1 MRRDVI
7 SSALAVLVLT
17 LMFGVAYPLAATGIA
32 QVIFPGKADGSRVE
46 RDGELVGSKLIGQD
60 FKKPVLDRQG
70 KPRTDADGN
79 PVLEPD
85 PRYFQSRPSVTGYNP
100 SVTFF
105 NNLGPNNKELSQLF
119 RDNLDAYIA
128 LERPYNA
135 GLRASDVPVD
145 AVTTTA
151 SGVDP
156 HISEANARIQA
167 RRVAAVR
174 KLPLAR
180 VLQLVEDHT
189 DDRDLGVL
197 GEPGVN
203 VLELNLAVD
212 EEAPAR

>member
-1 MRRDVI
+1 MRRDLVN
-7 SSALAVLVLT
+7 SALAVLVLT
-17 LMFGVAYPLAATGIA
+17 VLLGVVYPLATTGIA

-46 RDGELVGSKLIGQD
+46 RDGEVVGSKLIGQD
-60 FKKPVLDRQG
+60 FKQPVLDRQG

-105 NNLGPNNKELSQLF
+105 NNLGPNNEELSQLF

-128 LERPYNA
+128 LERPYYRDLGA
-135 GLRASDVPVD
+135 ADVPVD

-174 KLPLAR
+174 KLPLPR
-180 VLQLVEDHT
+180 VLELIDEHT

-203 VLELNLAVD
+203 VLELNLALD
-212 EEAPAR
+212 EEAPDR

>member
-17 LMFGVAYPLAATGIA
+17 VLFGVVYPLAATGIA
-32 QVIFPGKADGSRVE
+32 QVVFPGKADGSRVE
-46 RDGELVGSKLIGQD
+46 RGGEVVGSKLIAQD
-60 FKKPVLDRQG
+60 FSKPVLDRQG

-85 PRYFQSRPSVTGYNP
+85 PRYFQSRPSVTSYNP

-119 RDNLDAYIA
+119 RDNLEAYIA

-135 GLRASDVPVD
+135 GLQASDVPVD
-145 AVTTTA
+145 AVTTSA

-167 RRVAAVR
+167 RRIAAVR
-174 KLPLAR
+174 QLPLAR
-180 VLQLVEDHT
+180 IQQLVVDNT
-189 DDRDLGVL
+189 NDRDLGVL

-212 EEAPAR
+212 EEAPAP

>member
-1 MRRDVI
+1 MRRDFVN
-7 SSALAVLVLT
+7 SALAVLVFTVL
-17 LMFGVAYPLAATGIA
+17 LGVVYPLAATGIA
-32 QVIFPGKADGSRVE
+32 QVAFPGKADGSRVE
-46 RDGELVGSKLIGQD
+46 RDGEVVGSKLIGQD

-70 KPRTDADGN
+70 NPRSDADGN

-85 PRYFQSRPSVTGYNP
+85 PRWFQSRPSVTGYNP

-105 NNLGPNNKELSQLF
+105 NNLGPNNEELSQLF

-128 LERPYNA
+128 LERAYNPGFGA
-135 GLRASDVPVD
+135 ADVPVD

-174 KLPLAR
+174 KLPLPR
-180 VLQLVEDHT
+180 VLELVEDHT

-203 VLELNLAVD
+203 VLELNLAVE

>member
-1 MRRDVI
+1 MI

-17 LMFGVAYPLAATGIA
+17 LVFGVAYPLAATGIA

-46 RDGELVGSKLIGQD
+46 RDGELVGSKLIAQD

-85 PRYFQSRPSVTGYNP
+85 PRYFQSRPSATGYNP

-105 NNLGPNNKELSQLF
+105 NNLGPNNKDLSQLF

-135 GLRASDVPVD
+135 GLTGVGRARGRGHHDGVGRRSPHLRGQR
-145 AVTTTA
+145 AHPGPPRCRRAPSSRSHGSSSWSTTTPTTVTWACSA
-151 SGVDP
+151 SR
-156 HISEANARIQA
+156 A
-167 RRVAAVR
+167 
-174 KLPLAR
+174 
-180 VLQLVEDHT
+180 
-189 DDRDLGVL
+189 
-197 GEPGVN
+197 
-203 VLELNLAVD
+203 
-212 EEAPAR
+212 

>member
-1 MRRDVI
+1 MRRDI
-7 SSALAVLVLT
+7 INSALAVLVLT
-17 LMFGVAYPLAATGIA
+17 VMFGVVYPLATTGIA
-32 QVIFPGKADGSRVE
+32 QVVFPGKADGSRVE
-46 RDGELVGSKLIGQD
+46 RGGKVVGSKLIGQD

-70 KPRTDADGN
+70 KPRNDANGN
-79 PVLEPD
+79 PVLEAD

-119 RDNLDAYIA
+119 RDNLAAYIA
-128 LERPYNA
+128 LERRYNS
-135 GLRASDVPVD
+135 GLQASDVPVD
-145 AVTTTA
+145 AVTTA
-151 SGVDP
+151 GSGVDP
-156 HISEANARIQA
+156 HISQANARIQA

-180 VLQLVEDHT
+180 VQQLVKDNT

-212 EEAPAR
+212 KEAPAR

>member
-1 MRRDVI
+1 MRRDIVN
-7 SSALAVLVLT
+7 SVLAVLVLT
-17 LMFGVAYPLAATGIA
+17 VLFGVAYPLATTGIA

-46 RDGELVGSKLIGQD
+46 RDGKVVGSKLIGQD
-60 FKKPVLDRQG
+60 FKQPVLDRNG
-70 KPRTDADGN
+70 EPRTDADGN

-85 PRYFQSRPSVTGYNP
+85 PRYFQSRPSVTGYSP
-100 SVTFF
+100 SVTYF
-105 NNLGPNNKELSQLF
+105 NNLGPNNEELSQLF
-119 RDNLDAYIA
+119 RDNLEAYLA
-128 LERPYNA
+128 LERPYDA
-135 GLRASDVPVD
+135 GLQAADVPVD

-174 KLPLAR
+174 ELALPR
-180 VLQLVEDHT
+180 VLELVEDHT

>member
-17 LMFGVAYPLAATGIA
+17 VMFGVVYPLAATGIA

-46 RDGELVGSKLIGQD
+46 RDGELVGSKLIAQD
-60 FKKPVLDRQG
+60 FKRPVLDRQG

-79 PVLEPD
+79 PVLEAD

-119 RDNLDAYIA
+119 RDNLEAYIA
-128 LERPYNA
+128 LERPYNG
-135 GLRASDVPVD
+135 GLRASGVPVD

-174 KLPLAR
+174 QLPLAR
-180 VLQLVEDHT
+180 LLQLVDEHT

-212 EEAPAR
+212 KEAPGR